1 MSEVARDPP
10 PSWHARHGQ
19 WLRREVEVERE
30 ARRAADACL
39 MRLKVGVQI
48 IGHIARAAA
57 TRGSPQPTSSMM
69 SLDDLRYE
77 RDFLRGELL
86 AISEMID
93 RELK

>member
-1 MSEVARDPP
+1 MRDPNDWLP
-10 PSWHARHGQ
+10 EYRVKANE
-19 WLRREVEVERE
+19 WLRGEIEVERV
-30 ARRAADACL
+30 ARRAADANL

-77 RDFLRGELL
+77 RDLLRGELL
-86 AISEMID
+86 AISEMIE
-93 RELK
+93 RELR

>member
-1 MSEVARDPP
+1 MRDPNDWLP
-10 PSWHARHGQ
+10 EYRVKANE
-19 WLRREVEVERE
+19 WLRGEIEVERT
-30 ARRAADACL
+30 ARRAADARL

-77 RDFLRGELL
+77 RDLLRGELL
-86 AISEMID
+86 AISEMIE